1 MTQNPFFDDSW
12 LKLQRDYW
20 DSLANLGRQAM
31 SAAQSGPGTGNDSAS
46 APWMAAPWMQAM
58 EQWRKVM
65 APAASDPAQTFMQR
79 LMDQGQVYFGMVEQ
93 FTKGLAA
100 GDTANAWEALNKTLD
115 SMQQAFSGAN
125 TEGNEAMKRMLGF
138 WELPLDNWQRMMS
151 SLSPMMPGDLLRN
164 MPHAGMPGPLQ
175 EGLDRMLSAP
185 GLGYTREEQ
194 AQYQDLMRTGMDYQR
209 AFQEYSAFFN
219 QLGFKSLQRLRDQL
233 QQKAEAGE
241 TIESARGLY
250 DTWIGCCE
258 AVYAEEVAT
267 PEYARL
273 HGRLVNAQ
281 MALKQRLSVMVDES
295 LGAMNMPTRGELR
308 TLQDRLQ
315 ETRRENKQLRYELD
329 RIHEKLA
336 TLPTAP
342 TPGAAQ
348 SKTSQAGAGQAGAG
362 QSSASR
368 TGTSQSSSS
377 QPSSRKTSASGSA
390 TTKKTTARKKTAAK
404 SSGG

>member
-20 DSLANLGRQAM
+20 DGLASMGRQAM
-31 SAAQSGPGTGNDSAS
+31 HAGNGNPAGAGS
-46 APWMAAPWMQAM
+46 MAAPWMETIQ
-58 EQWRKVM
+58 QWWKSL
-65 APAASDPAQTFMQR
+65 APAAGDPAKDFMQR

-93 FTKGLAA
+93 LTKGI
-100 GDTANAWEALNKTLD
+100 GGTADPGNAWTALNETIER
-115 SMQQAFSGAN
+115 MQQAFSGADSD
-125 TEGNEAMKRMLGF
+125 GNEAMKRMLGF
-138 WELPLDNWQRMMS
+138 WEMPLDNWQRMMS
-151 SLSPMMPGDLLRN
+151 SLTPMMPGDLLRN
-164 MPHAGMPGPLQ
+164 MPNGGMSGPLQ

-194 AQYQDLMRTGMDYQR
+194 AQYQELMRTGMDYQR

-233 QQKAEAGE
+233 QEKAESDQ
-241 TIESARGLY
+241 IIDSARGLY
-250 DTWIGCCE
+250 DTWMSCCE
-258 AVYAEEVAT
+258 AVYAEEVTT
-267 PEYARL
+267 PEYSRL

-315 ETRRENKQLRYELD
+315 ETRRENKQLRQEMN

-336 TLPTAP
+336 TLPS
-342 TPGAAQ
+342 TP
-348 SKTSQAGAGQAGAG
+348 
-362 QSSASR
+362 
-368 TGTSQSSSS
+368 SSSS
-377 QPSSRKTSASGSA
+377 AQANGTKTDTTKPSATASAASKSGST
-390 TTKKTTARKKTAAK
+390 TTKKTMPRKKTAAK
-404 SSGG
+404 SSGS